1 LFTITLAILGGL
13 FLMALLILGVIRY
26 LLVMLGVLFLVNLLV
41 LGVLN
46 RRWLREL
53 IRHPRVTS
61 W

>member
-1 LFTITLAILGGL
+1 LAILGGL

-26 LLVMLGVLFLVNLLV
+26 LLVVLGVLFLVNLLV

-46 RRWLREL
+46 RERLVEL
-53 IRHPRVTS
+53 TQHARVAS